1 LHKKIELHEKE
12 NAVRTRLVLVAA
24 TWAAVLGIVVGSAN
38 AQSPTPT
45 GERFVLSGVVFV
57 EGGRGLAWLQE
68 PSLTQDQVVTL
79 RQGDSIGPYR
89 LTKIL
94 EDQVELE
101 GPVGK
106 FSVPLSGASATAAKS
121 QEPHPQAPPP
131 SAVTVSAS
139 VPGPSVPVPEE
150 MHNKPEILPPHPAL
164 NNPNAIVIPRDD
176 PRRKFPGFP
185 F

>member
-1 LHKKIELHEKE
+1 MS
-12 NAVRTRLVLVAA
+12 RRLILIAA
-24 TWAAVLGIVVGSAN
+24 TWAALVGVMAGSAD
-38 AQSPTPT
+38 AQS
-45 GERFVLSGVVFV
+45 ERFILSGVVFV
-57 EGGRGLAWLQE
+57 EGGGAGLAWLQE

-101 GPVGK
+101 GPGGK

-121 QEPHPQAPPP
+121 QEPHPQAPPL

-139 VPGPSVPVPEE
+139 VPAPSVPVPSVPVPEE

-164 NNPNAIVIPRDD
+164 NNPNAMVIPRDD
-176 PRRKFPGFP
+176 PRRTFPGFP